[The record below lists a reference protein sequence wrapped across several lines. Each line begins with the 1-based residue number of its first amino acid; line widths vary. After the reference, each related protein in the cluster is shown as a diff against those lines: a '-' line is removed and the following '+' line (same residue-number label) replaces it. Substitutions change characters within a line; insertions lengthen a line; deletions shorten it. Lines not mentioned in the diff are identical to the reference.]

1 MDRQTAGTVHSVL
14 TPTPEARHRDCPP
27 VCRNAR
33 LGVAMPDTIYDVI
46 IIGGGPAGL
55 SAGIYAGRGLLK
67 TLIIERTK
75 FGGQTAITNEIDNYP
90 GADLEETGPSLI
102 EKMVKQA
109 ERFGVDFVTD
119 DIISAE
125 LDGDVK
131 TLTGKKSAYTAKT
144 VIIASGA
151 FPRLLGCKGE
161 QELTGK
167 GVSYCA
173 TCDAAFFE
181 ELEVYVVGGGDSA
194 VQEALFIGRFARKIT
209 IIQNLPE
216 LTAAKSLQ
224 QKVFDDPKFSFIYN
238 SVVEELKGDD
248 GLLDTIIIKNEK
260 SGELTELLADPEDGT
275 FGLFVFIGLI
285 PRTETFAGK
294 VDMDSGYILTDENMR
309 TSTAGVYAVGDC
321 RVKPLRQVVTAA
333 ADGAIAAM
341 DIEKYI
347 NE

>member
-1 MDRQTAGTVHSVL
+1 ML
-14 TPTPEARHRDCPP
+14 
-27 VCRNAR
+27 
-33 LGVAMPDTIYDVI
+33 YDVI

-67 TLIIERTK
+67 TLIIEK
-75 FGGQTAITNEIDNYP
+75 GKHGGQAALTNEIDNYP

-102 EKMVKQA
+102 EKMFKQA
-109 ERFGVDFVTD
+109 QRFGVMFETD
-119 DIISAE
+119 DITDAQ

-131 TLTGKKSAYTAKT
+131 TLVGGKGTYEAKT
-144 VIIASGA
+144 VIIATGA

-161 QELTGK
+161 KELTGK

-194 VQEALFIGRFARKIT
+194 VQEAMFIARFARKIT
-209 IIQNLPE
+209 IIQDMPF

-224 QKVFDDPKFSFIYN
+224 QKVLNDPKFSFVYN
-238 SVVEELKGDD
+238 SLVEELKGDD
-248 GLLDTIIIKNEK
+248 GLLDTIIVKNKET
-260 SGELTELLADPEDGT
+260 GELTEFKADEEDGT

-285 PRTETFAGK
+285 PHTEIFNDK
-294 VDMDSGYILTDENMR
+294 IEMERGYIPTDENMR
-309 TSTAGVYAVGDC
+309 TNVQGVYAVGDC
-321 RVKPLRQVVTAA
+321 RIKPLRQVVTAA

-341 DIEKYI
+341 DIERLLSH
-347 NE
+347 

>member
-1 MDRQTAGTVHSVL
+1 MSDKL
-14 TPTPEARHRDCPP
+14 
-27 VCRNAR
+27 
-33 LGVAMPDTIYDVI
+33 YDVI

-67 TLIIERTK
+67 TLIIEK
-75 FGGQTAITNEIDNYP
+75 SKHGGQAAITNEIDNYP

-102 EKMVKQA
+102 AKMVKQA
-109 ERFGVDFVTD
+109 ERFGVEFITD
-119 DIISAE
+119 DITDASFNE
-125 LDGDVK
+125 EVK
-131 TLTGKKSAYTAKT
+131 SLVGNNGNYTAKT

-161 QELTGK
+161 KELTGK

-194 VQEALFIGRFARKIT
+194 VQEALFIARFARKIT
-209 IIQNLPE
+209 LIQNLPE

-224 QKVFDDPKFSFIYN
+224 QKVFDDPKFSFVYN
-238 SVVEELKGDD
+238 SVVEELKGDE
-248 GLLDTIIIKNEK
+248 GLLDTIIIKNEAT
-260 SGELTELLADPEDGT
+260 GELTEFNADEEDGT

-285 PRTETFAGK
+285 PRTDVFFDK
-294 VDMDSGYILTDENMR
+294 VEMDRGYIITDENMR
-309 TSTAGVYAVGDC
+309 TNISGVYAIGDC

-341 DIEKYI
+341 DIERLLS
-347 NE
+347 E

>member
-1 MDRQTAGTVHSVL
+1 M
-14 TPTPEARHRDCPP
+14 
-27 VCRNAR
+27 
-33 LGVAMPDTIYDVI
+33 YDVI

-67 TLIIERTK
+67 TLIIEK
-75 FGGQTAITNEIDNYP
+75 AKHGGQASMTNEIDNYP

-109 ERFGVDFVTD
+109 ERFGVEFKTD
-119 DIISAE
+119 DITDVNLS
-125 LDGDVK
+125 GDVK
-131 TLTGKKSAYTAKT
+131 TLTGSKETYKAKT
-144 VIIASGA
+144 IIIATGA

-161 QELTGK
+161 RELTGK

-194 VQEALFIGRFARKIT
+194 VQEALFIARFARKIT
-209 IIQNLPE
+209 LIQNLPE

-224 QKVFDDPKFSFIYN
+224 KKVLDDPKFNFIYN
-238 SVVEELKGDD
+238 SVVEELKGEE

-260 SGELTELLADPEDGT
+260 TGELTELYADEEDGT
-275 FGLFVFIGLI
+275 FGLFVFMGLI
-285 PRTETFAGK
+285 PQTKIFDSK
-294 VDMDSGYILTDENMR
+294 VEMDRGYIPTDENMR
-309 TSTAGVYAVGDC
+309 TNVKGVYAIGDC

-341 DIEKYI
+341 DIERLLS
-347 NE
+347 E

>member
-1 MDRQTAGTVHSVL
+1 MS
-14 TPTPEARHRDCPP
+14 
-27 VCRNAR
+27 
-33 LGVAMPDTIYDVI
+33 DTIYDAI

-67 TLIIERTK
+67 TLIIEK
-75 FGGQTAITNEIDNYP
+75 SKHGGQAGITNEIDNYP

-102 EKMVKQA
+102 AKMVKQA
-109 ERFGVDFVTD
+109 ERFGVDFETD
-119 DIISAE
+119 EITAAK

-131 TLTGKKSAYTAKT
+131 TLTGNKGTYKAKA
-144 VIIASGA
+144 VIIATGA
-151 FPRLLGCKGE
+151 FPRVIGCKGE
-161 QELTGK
+161 KELTGK

-194 VQEALFIGRFARKIT
+194 VQEAMFISRFARKIT

-224 QKVFDDPKFSFIYN
+224 KKVLSDPKFSFVYN
-238 SVVEELKGDD
+238 SVVEELKGDE
-248 GLLDTIIIKNEK
+248 GLLDTIIVKNEK
-260 SGELTELLADPEDGT
+260 TGELTEFKADEEDGT

-285 PRTETFAGK
+285 PCTDTFKDK
-294 VDMDSGYILTDENMR
+294 VEMDRGYIPTDENMR
-309 TSTAGVYAVGDC
+309 TNIPGLYAIGDC
-321 RVKPLRQVVTAA
+321 RIKPLRQVITAA

-341 DIEKYI
+341 HIEKYLS
-347 NE
+347 E

>member
-1 MDRQTAGTVHSVL
+1 ML
-14 TPTPEARHRDCPP
+14 
-27 VCRNAR
+27 
-33 LGVAMPDTIYDVI
+33 YDVI
-46 IIGGGPAGL
+46 IIGGGPAGI

-67 TLIIERTK
+67 TLIIEKTK
-75 FGGQTAITNEIDNYP
+75 HGGQAALTNEIDNYP

-102 EKMVKQA
+102 AKMVKQA
-109 ERFGVDFVTD
+109 ERFGVEFATD
-119 DIISAE
+119 DISNVDF
-125 LDGDVK
+125 DGDVK
-131 TLTGKKSAYTAKT
+131 TLTGGKGTYEAKT
-144 VIIASGA
+144 VIIATGA

-161 QELTGK
+161 RELTGK

-194 VQEALFIGRFARKIT
+194 VQEAMFISRFARKIT

-224 QKVFDDPKFSFIYN
+224 QKVLNDPKFSFVYN
-238 SVVEELKGDD
+238 SVVEELKGDE
-248 GLLDTIIIKNEK
+248 GLLDTIIIKNDQT
-260 SGELTELLADPEDGT
+260 GELTEFKADEEDGT

-285 PRTETFAGK
+285 PSTEIFNNA
-294 VDMDSGYILTDENMR
+294 VEMDRGYIPTDENMR
-309 TSTAGVYAVGDC
+309 TNVKGVYAVGDC

-341 DIEKYI
+341 DIEKLLS
-347 NE
+347 E

>member
-1 MDRQTAGTVHSVL
+1 MSDNL
-14 TPTPEARHRDCPP
+14 
-27 VCRNAR
+27 
-33 LGVAMPDTIYDVI
+33 YDVI
-46 IIGGGPAGL
+46 IVGGGPAGL

-75 FGGQTAITNEIDNYP
+75 HGGQAAITNEIDNYP
-90 GADLEETGPSLI
+90 GADLEETGPSLV

-109 ERFGVDFVTD
+109 ERFAVEFISD
-119 DIISAE
+119 DITGAE

-131 TLTGKKSAYTAKT
+131 TLTGDKGTYKAKS
-144 VIIASGA
+144 VVIASGA

-161 QELTGK
+161 KELTGK

-194 VQEALFIGRFARKIT
+194 VQEAMFIARFARKIT
-209 IIQNLPE
+209 IIQDLPE

-224 QKVFDDPKFSFIYN
+224 KKVLEDPKFSFVYN
-238 SVVEELKGDD
+238 SLVEELKGDD
-248 GLLDTIIIKNEK
+248 GLLDTIIVKDKNT
-260 SGELTELLADPEDGT
+260 GELTEFKADEEDGT

-285 PRTETFAGK
+285 PRTDTFKDK
-294 VDMDSGYILTDENMR
+294 VEMDRGYIPTDENMR
-309 TSTAGVYAVGDC
+309 TNIPGVYAVGDC
-321 RVKPLRQVVTAA
+321 RIKPLRQVVTAA

-341 DIEKYI
+341 HIEKYLT
-347 NE
+347 E